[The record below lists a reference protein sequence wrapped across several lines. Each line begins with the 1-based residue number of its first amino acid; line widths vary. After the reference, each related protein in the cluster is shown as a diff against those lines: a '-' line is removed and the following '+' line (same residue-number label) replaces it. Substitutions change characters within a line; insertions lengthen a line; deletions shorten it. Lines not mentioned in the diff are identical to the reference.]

1 MPPASIARTMPWGTV
16 SPIQRSRFGAA
27 ALVVLVLLTGC
38 GGSSA
43 TPTPTPAA
51 ATATP
56 KPDTHLAEPASGR
69 EVYTRLNEAGLG
81 LVGTN
86 AAEGTEPRSRIN
98 ASYAGWPL
106 ALLEYS
112 TTTARAKSVPFRDG
126 GAPGAGQ
133 PAFTF
138 AGLNIAVLWGP
149 STQGHVP
156 APPDATKVEAA
167 KKLAEA
173 LGVLVGPLAER
184 SVTRVTVPLPT
195 ATPPPSVAPSPSPSA
210 TPTATP

>member
-1 MPPASIARTMPWGTV
+1 MA
-16 SPIQRSRFGAA
+16 
-27 ALVVLVLLTGC
+27 LVLLTGC
-38 GGSSA
+38 AGSPATPAPTPVPPGA
-43 TPTPTPAA
+43 TPTPEA
-51 ATATP
+51 
-56 KPDTHLAEPASGR
+56 HLVEPASGR
-69 EVYTRLNEAGLG
+69 EVYTRLNQAGLG

-138 AGLNIAVLWGP
+138 VGLNIAVLWGP
-149 STQGHVP
+149 STQGQAP
-156 APPDATKVEAA
+156 ALPEATKVEAA
-167 KKLAEA
+167 KRLADA
-173 LGVLVGPLAER
+173 LGALVGPLAER

-195 ATPPPSVAPSPSPSA
+195 ATPAPSVAPSLSPSA
-210 TPTATP
+210 TPTSSP

>member
-27 ALVVLVLLTGC
+27 ALVALVLLTGC

-149 STQGHVP
+149 STQGQVP

-173 LGVLVGPLAER
+173 LGELVGPLAER
-184 SVTRVTVPLPT
+184 SVARVTVPLPT